1 MILLVDEQLLP
12 NAQSVRSRM
21 NVTVLP
27 INNNSPAVITG
38 AMTIIRYTGHYMQRL
53 YPVQVMALYPTRPC
67 INCPIMGRASRVMRV
82 SSTERRKHINL
93 TQDGYCAAGWYFV
106 TMLLCLSYHCY
117 ICIRSSSRRRHP
129 AFFYGDAMGKNLSV
143 CNLWLSLT
151 ATCWELQFH
160 NSWRAT
166 GCRSLL

>member
-1 MILLVDEQLLP
+1 
-12 NAQSVRSRM
+12 
-21 NVTVLP
+21 
-27 INNNSPAVITG
+27 
-38 AMTIIRYTGHYMQRL
+38 MTIIRYTGHYMQRL

-67 INCPIMGRASRVMRV
+67 IRCPITGRASRVKRV
-82 SSTERRKHINL
+82 SSTDVRCRFIFCIPCYLIPAPWKHINL
-93 TQDGYCAAGWYFV
+93 TKDGYFAAGWYFV

-129 AFFYGDAMGKNLSV
+129 AFLYGDAMGKNLSV

-151 ATCWELQFH
+151 ATGWELQFH

-166 GCRSLL
+166 GCRPLL